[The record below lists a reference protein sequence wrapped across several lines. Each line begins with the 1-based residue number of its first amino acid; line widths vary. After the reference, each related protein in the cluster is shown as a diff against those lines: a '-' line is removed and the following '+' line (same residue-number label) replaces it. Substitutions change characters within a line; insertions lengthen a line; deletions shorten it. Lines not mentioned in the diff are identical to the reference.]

1 MCAPRETRKGFLNRC
16 RRGRARKRLAALGCP
31 AWAWERGW
39 GWSGQMERA
48 LPGAAGG
55 AGGGRRWGLS
65 LLLMGCSTS
74 KPLAFEK
81 FSCAQ
86 ARWKINA
93 GGTGERGVGV

>member
-1 MCAPRETRKGFLNRC
+1 
-16 RRGRARKRLAALGCP
+16 
-31 AWAWERGW
+31 
-39 GWSGQMERA
+39 MERA

-65 LLLMGCSTS
+65 LLPMGCSTS